1 MDMDMQ
7 DTDMQDT
14 AVVTGFPGTVRV
26 NMLANLEALLNVIA
40 NSFELTL
47 MAFGLVLALAGLFT
61 YHRYISRDPIAI
73 YKAAR
78 KAHVGAFLI
87 KFGLLVPSIV
97 SWLVAVARD
106 AALFN

>member
-1 MDMDMQ
+1 MQDMEMQ
-7 DTDMQDT
+7 DTV
-14 AVVTGFPGTVRV
+14 VVTGLPGTVRV
-26 NMLANLEALLNVIA
+26 NMLANLEALLNVLA
-40 NSFELTL
+40 NSFELTV

-61 YHRYISRDPIAI
+61 YHRSICRDPIAL
-73 YKAAR
+73 YNAGR